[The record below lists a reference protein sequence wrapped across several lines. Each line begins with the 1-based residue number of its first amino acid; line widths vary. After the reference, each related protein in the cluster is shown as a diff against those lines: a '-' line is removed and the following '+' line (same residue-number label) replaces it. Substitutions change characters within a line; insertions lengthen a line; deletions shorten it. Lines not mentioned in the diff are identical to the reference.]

1 MIASRSSLRR
11 IGWAAL
17 LAVCCALLFGLSLR
31 VNALKSEVR
40 RTENKIVAL
49 RTEAMYLET
58 EYETRSN
65 QQQLSA
71 WNAVDFGYVAP
82 NAGQYMENVRQLAAL
97 GKAAGPGAP
106 SPIRVASAPTE
117 APGIIPEMVSPLT
130 GKPLGDGAD
139 EPEAAPVDHAKAAAG
154 LDDRLGK
161 VEREVPAKSAKA
173 DTLAKADALAKAD
186 RPAGKHVPS
195 KVEGASKP

>member
-1 MIASRSSLRR
+1 MIASRTSLRR

-17 LAVCCALLFGLSLR
+17 LAVCSAALFALSLR

-40 RTENKIVAL
+40 RSENRIVAL
-49 RTEAMYLET
+49 RQETMYLET

-82 NAGQYMENVRQLAAL
+82 NAGQYLENVRQLATL
-97 GKAAGPGAP
+97 GKPAGPGAP
-106 SPIRVASAPTE
+106 SPIRVATAQIE
-117 APGIIPEMVSPLT
+117 VPGVIPAMVSPLT
-130 GKPLGDGAD
+130 GKPLGDDND
-139 EPEAAPVDHAKAAAG
+139 EPEAASADHDKAAAG

-161 VEREVPAKSAKA
+161 VERDPPTKSPAAEKA
-173 DTLAKADALAKAD
+173 NK
-186 RPAGKHVPS
+186 P
-195 KVEGASKP
+195 ASKAAKP

>member
-1 MIASRSSLRR
+1 MIASHTSLRR

-31 VNALKSEVR
+31 VNALKSDVR
-40 RTENKIVAL
+40 RTENRIVAL
-49 RTEAMYLET
+49 RTETMYLET

-82 NAGQYMENVRQLAAL
+82 NAGQYLENVRQLAAL
-97 GKAAGPGAP
+97 GKPAGPDAP
-106 SPIRVASAPTE
+106 SPIRVATAQTE
-117 APGIIPEMVSPLT
+117 APGMLPAMVSPLT
-130 GKPLGDGAD
+130 GKPLGDED
-139 EPEAAPVDHAKAAAG
+139 EAAETAPVDHAKAAAG

-161 VEREVPAKSAKA
+161 VERDEPAKVETTDKPAKAERPAKAEKPASAKP
-173 DTLAKADALAKAD
+173 
-186 RPAGKHVPS
+186 RP
-195 KVEGASKP
+195 

>member
-1 MIASRSSLRR
+1 MIASHTSLRR

-31 VNALKSEVR
+31 VNALKSDVR
-40 RTENKIVAL
+40 RTENRIVAL
-49 RTEAMYLET
+49 RTETMYLET

-82 NAGQYMENVRQLAAL
+82 NAGQYLENVRQLAAL
-97 GKAAGPGAP
+97 GKPAGPDAP
-106 SPIRVASAPTE
+106 SPIRVATAQTE
-117 APGIIPEMVSPLT
+117 APGMLPAMVSPLT
-130 GKPLGDGAD
+130 GKPLGDED
-139 EPEAAPVDHAKAAAG
+139 EAAETAPVDHAKAAAG

-161 VEREVPAKSAKA
+161 VERDEPAKVETIDKPAKAERPAKAEKPASAKP
-173 DTLAKADALAKAD
+173 
-186 RPAGKHVPS
+186 RP
-195 KVEGASKP
+195 

>member
-1 MIASRSSLRR
+1 MIASRVSLRR

-17 LAVCCALLFGLSLR
+17 LAVCCALLFALSLR

-40 RTENKIVAL
+40 RTENRIVAL
-49 RTEAMYLET
+49 KTETMYLET

-82 NAGQYMENVRQLAAL
+82 SAGQYMENVRQLAAL
-97 GKAAGPGAP
+97 GKAAGPDAP

-117 APGIIPEMVSPLT
+117 APSMLPAMVSPLT
-130 GKPLGDGAD
+130 GKPLGAEDVS
-139 EPEAAPVDHAKAAAG
+139 EEATPVNHDKAAAALG
-154 LDDRLGK
+154 DRLGK
-161 VEREVPAKSAKA
+161 VERAEPAASDKSDKAPAKPVA
-173 DTLAKADALAKAD
+173 
-186 RPAGKHVPS
+186 
-195 KVEGASKP
+195 GASKP

>member
-1 MIASRSSLRR
+1 MIASHTSLRR

-17 LAVCCALLFGLSLR
+17 LAVCCALLFALSLK
-31 VNALKSEVR
+31 VNALKSDVR
-40 RTENKIVAL
+40 RTENRIVAL
-49 RTEAMYLET
+49 RTETMYLET

-82 NAGQYMENVRQLAAL
+82 NAGQYLENVRQLAAL
-97 GKAAGPGAP
+97 GKAAGPDAP

-117 APGIIPEMVSPLT
+117 APGVIPAMVSPLT
-130 GKPLGDGAD
+130 GKPLGDEDDTA
-139 EPEAAPVDHAKAAAG
+139 EAAPVDRDKAAAA

-161 VEREVPAKSAKA
+161 VERDEPAKIEKIEKV
-173 DTLAKADALAKAD
+173 DKLAK
-186 RPAGKHVPS
+186 PATKHVPS
-195 KVEGASKP
+195 KVEGAVKP

>member
-1 MIASRSSLRR
+1 MIASHTSLRR

-17 LAVCCALLFGLSLR
+17 LAVCCALLFALSLR

-40 RTENKIVAL
+40 RSENRIVAL
-49 RTEAMYLET
+49 RQETMYLET

-82 NAGQYMENVRQLAAL
+82 NAGQYLENVRQLAAL
-97 GKAAGPGAP
+97 GKPAGPGAP
-106 SPIRVASAPTE
+106 SPIRVATASME
-117 APGIIPEMVSPLT
+117 VQGVIPAMVSPLT
-130 GKPLGDGAD
+130 GKPLGDD
-139 EPEAAPVDHAKAAAG
+139 HEEPEAAAVDHAIAAAG

-161 VEREVPAKSAKA
+161 VERDVPVKA
-173 DTLAKADALAKAD
+173 EKLAKTDMPEKPDKPSGKAT
-186 RPAGKHVPS
+186 
-195 KVEGASKP
+195 KP